1 MPAKLT
7 DNDYKTIILHYGE
20 KLPRTAKLRKKRG
33 ERLMANKLCSC
44 IKKITRSSRKNKS
57 RSIGICRYSVIKNR
71 GMKFKSFSC
80 KKNKLDKLQKIKKI
94 KFKRPHRTRKRK
106 SIPKNKLRERRSK
119 KNN

>member
-1 MPAKLT
+1 LNKNMILYYIMPAKLT
-7 DNDYKTIILHYGE
+7 DNDYKTIIQHYGE
-20 KLPRTAKLRKKRG
+20 KLPRSAKLRKKLG

-80 KKNKLDKLQKIKKI
+80 KKKKLNKLQKIKKI
-94 KFKRPHRTRKRK
+94 KFKRPYRTRKRK
-106 SIPKNKLRERRSK
+106 SLPKNK
-119 KNN
+119 